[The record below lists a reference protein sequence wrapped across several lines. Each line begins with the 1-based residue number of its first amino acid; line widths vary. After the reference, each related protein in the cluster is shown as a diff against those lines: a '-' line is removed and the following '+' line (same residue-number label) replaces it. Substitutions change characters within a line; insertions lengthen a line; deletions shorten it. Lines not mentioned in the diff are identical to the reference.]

1 MTRATT
7 VLPVEPI
14 QRRWTRDE
22 YCQMGELSLFRGQR
36 VELIDGAVMVFSP
49 LRPP

>member
-22 YCQMGELSLFRGQR
+22 YCQMGELGLFRGQR